1 VREQFDHWADV
12 VGARKAVATG
22 RDRLVDLLNGDLG
35 TPGWLRRSRRD
46 DYHLK
51 LLLRFSL
58 RADSNCLDVGASRG
72 VFLRDFRR
80 VAPKGHHIAYEP
92 VPVLHEALTREFPEM
107 DIRRK
112 ALSDHAGQSHFV
124 HLLESGL
131 QGFSRLQDFV
141 AEGSYPTG
149 HRTETLSVDTV
160 RLDDDLPEGWLPDFV
175 KIDVEGAELLALRGA
190 IDTLRKAKPV
200 IALEHEWHAD
210 TSAEI
215 YELIC
220 QDVGLRLFDMDGHGP
235 LDQSVFAE
243 SVGTRWNWIA
253 HQ

>member
-1 VREQFDHWADV
+1 MSA
-12 VGARKAVATG
+12 
-22 RDRLVDLLNGDLG
+22 
-35 TPGWLRRSRRD
+35 
-46 DYHLK
+46 
-51 LLLRFSL
+51 
-58 RADSNCLDVGASRG
+58 ASRG

-80 VAPKGHHIAYEP
+80 VAPNGHHIAYEP

-141 AEGSYPTG
+141 TEGSYPTG

-175 KIDVEGAELLALRGA
+175 KIDVEGAELLALRGPSTRCGRPSRHRPRA
-190 IDTLRKAKPV
+190 RVACRHVGGDLRAHLPGRGLAPLRHGRTRPARPV
-200 IALEHEWHAD
+200 GVRRVRGYALELDRPSMKRTRGPHLHSAPLPTTGHA
-210 TSAEI
+210 
-215 YELIC
+215 Y
-220 QDVGLRLFDMDGHGP
+220 R
-235 LDQSVFAE
+235 
-243 SVGTRWNWIA
+243 GTRAGSWQTSPTGSRIDEHEDRCTIVLHRRRIVVIPPPA
-253 HQ
+253 G